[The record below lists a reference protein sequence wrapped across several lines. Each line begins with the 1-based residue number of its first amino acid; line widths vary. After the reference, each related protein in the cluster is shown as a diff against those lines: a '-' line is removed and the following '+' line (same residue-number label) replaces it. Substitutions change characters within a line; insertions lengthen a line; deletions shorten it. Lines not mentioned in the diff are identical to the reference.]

1 MSLSPLSCRVEY
13 KWASSAVLTKPGPR
27 GLIPDLVPLRSKVTA
42 DFEPS
47 ASSKGTRGAVS
58 ESRKKTRGF

>member
-1 MSLSPLSCRVEY
+1 MSLRSLSCRVAY
-13 KWASSAVLTKPGPR
+13 AWASSAVLTQPAPR

-47 ASSKGTRGAVS
+47 ASSKGTRGAGSVS
-58 ESRKKTRGF
+58 RQKTRGF